1 MTVTR
6 AIGAAALFLMTL
18 SSEAY
23 AARQHRPGERISC
36 SEVKYYVAKYS
47 AGLAEMYA
55 VTTGPP
61 APRSSGRGVAWPRM
75 RLPKQG
81 NAGPI
86 ANEHDAAF
94 VIKRAGRGYP
104 ARSGLYAYPRSQLTI
119 EVS

>member
-1 MTVTR
+1 MTMTVTR

-47 AGLAEMYA
+47 AALAEMYA
-55 VTTGPP
+55 RNHGATG
-61 APRSSGRGVAWPRM
+61 AQIERARRCWPRM

-104 ARSGLYAYPRSQLTI
+104 
-119 EVS
+119 